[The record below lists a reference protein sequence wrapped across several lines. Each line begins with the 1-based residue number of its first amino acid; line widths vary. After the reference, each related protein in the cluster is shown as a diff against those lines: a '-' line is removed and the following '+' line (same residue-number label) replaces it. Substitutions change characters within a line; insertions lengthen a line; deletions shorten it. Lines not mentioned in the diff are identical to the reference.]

1 VLAALATVVL
11 VRFAGQVLSAGVLI
25 VLSLMLAAALQPI
38 VAWLERHRIGRG
50 LASLIGVA
58 LVALIGLGLLA
69 LVVPVLVVQAVD
81 LVQSLPD
88 VVDHLRS
95 RLEDYP
101 AVFDALETRAVELGG
116 DPMALFT
123 GVFRFGLNAVTLLFG
138 IVLLLTITLY
148 FLVDRDRIRAA
159 VLRHVPDTYRGR
171 VELTLSETARVVRAY
186 FIGQV
191 IISSIFAV
199 FTFVLLTVLG
209 VPYATV
215 FAALAFFLDAIP
227 NIGSFLATILPG
239 LVALTQSVTTAVIVV
254 AAILIYNQIE
264 INLIQPRVLG
274 GRLDIPPVL
283 TIIAI
288 LVGGR
293 LFGITGIIIAIPIA
307 GVLPVIDRIWIT
319 GEMTAPQVT
328 STRARRRG
336 SGRGGRRSR

>member
-1 VLAALATVVL
+1 
-11 VRFAGQVLSAGVLI
+11 
-25 VLSLMLAAALQPI
+25 
-38 VAWLERHRIGRG
+38 
-50 LASLIGVA
+50 
-58 LVALIGLGLLA
+58 
-69 LVVPVLVVQAVD
+69 
-81 LVQSLPD
+81 
-88 VVDHLRS
+88 
-95 RLEDYP
+95 
-101 AVFDALETRAVELGG
+101 
-116 DPMALFT
+116 
-123 GVFRFGLNAVTLLFG
+123 
-138 IVLLLTITLY
+138 
-148 FLVDRDRIRAA
+148 
-159 VLRHVPDTYRGR
+159 
-171 VELTLSETARVVRAY
+171 
-186 FIGQV
+186 
-191 IISSIFAV
+191 
-199 FTFVLLTVLG
+199 
-209 VPYATV
+209 
-215 FAALAFFLDAIP
+215 
-227 NIGSFLATILPG
+227 LPG